1 MNSEHLVENNTDMKT
16 DTDRTPHP
24 RLPAYCPG
32 CAAALKVARLD
43 CAECDT
49 AVIGGFY
56 LPPLAR
62 LAPEDQAFVLCFLQT
77 GGNLTHMAEQYGV
90 SYPTLRNRLDALVEQ
105 LASPAAVESP
115 ADERNE
121 ASSF

>member
-1 MNSEHLVENNTDMKT
+1 MSNNTDLNKNA
-16 DTDRTPHP
+16 DPIQNP
-24 RLPAYCPG
+24 RLPAHCPG
-32 CAAALKVARLD
+32 CAAALKVVRLD
-43 CAECDT
+43 CTECDT

-77 GGNLTHMAEQYGV
+77 GGNLKDMARQYGV

-105 LASPAAVESP
+105 LVSLAGTDRPE
-115 ADERNE
+115 EELGE
-121 ASSF
+121 ASNF